1 MPGRRWPHERRTS
14 QAAPALEKNT
24 EGVGESRGCESDSGI
39 LLRRGAEVFRRLF
52 FTVPGK
58 PSR

>member
-1 MPGRRWPHERRTS
+1 MGSRTRK
-14 QAAPALEKNT
+14 AAPARPENT
-24 EGVGESRGCESDSGI
+24 EGVGESRGYESASGI

-52 FTVPGK
+52 FTVPGE

>member
-1 MPGRRWPHERRTS
+1 MSDARVRQRP
-14 QAAPALEKNT
+14 LFEKNT
-24 EGVGESRGCESDSGI
+24 EGVGESRGCESGSGI